1 MKKGFLLAFICTAT
15 LLFLTPEAL
24 SQTIYKEIESLKL
37 GEKRQLKI
45 QLPRNYD
52 SNTDK
57 YYPVIVV
64 MDGDYLF
71 EPVAGNVDFYSY
83 WEEMPDVIVVGILQ
97 DYTRDNDTF
106 YDDVNYLPS
115 ESGAAFFEFIGL
127 ELMPYLDEQYRTANF
142 RIAVGHDLT
151 ANFMNYYLMKEP
163 TLFQGY
169 VSISPDLAPL
179 MDERLVDRLGVAK
192 QKIFYYLATASD
204 DIKVLREPIIALDNQ
219 LKAIGNPNVKYYFDN
234 FDGATHYSLVGRAI
248 PKAMENIF
256 SIYRPISKKEY
267 KETLLNLP
275 GSLYTYLVDKYATV
289 KELFGLEDKIR
300 INDFVAIS
308 TAMEKRN
315 DWEGM
320 EQLGKLARSQ
330 YPETML
336 GNYYLALAL
345 EKTGENKKA
354 MRTYQNGYLLE
365 EIAFITKD
373 LMLDRAARIKE
384 DFGY

>member
-1 MKKGFLLAFICTAT
+1 MKRGFLLAFICTAA
-15 LLFLTPEAL
+15 LLFLSPNTL

-52 SNTDK
+52 SNSDK

-204 DIKVLREPIIALDNQ
+204 DIKVLREPIIALDSQ
-219 LKAIGNPNVKYYFDN
+219 LKAIGNPNVNYYFDN
-234 FDGATHYSLVGRAI
+234 FEGATHYSLVGRAI
-248 PKAMENIF
+248 PMAMENIF

-300 INDFVAIS
+300 VNDFIAIS

-373 LMLDRAARIKE
+373 LMLDRAAKIKD

>member
-1 MKKGFLLAFICTAT
+1 MKRGFLLSFVLTFA
-15 LLFLTPEAL
+15 LFSL
-24 SQTIYKEIESLKL
+24 SQHSFAQTIYKEIESLKL
-37 GEKRQLKI
+37 GEHRQLKI

-52 SNTDK
+52 SNTEK

-97 DYTRDNDTF
+97 DYTRDKDTF

-115 ESGAAFFEFIGL
+115 ESGAAFFEFVGL
-127 ELMPYLDEQYRTANF
+127 ELMPYLDEQYRTADF

-179 MDERLVDRLGVAK
+179 MEERLVDRLGGAK
-192 QKIFYYLATASD
+192 QKIFYYLATATD
-204 DIKVLREPIIALDNQ
+204 DIKVLREPIIALDGQ
-219 LKAIGNPNVKYYFDN
+219 LKTIGNQNVKYYFDN
-234 FDGATHYSLVGRAI
+234 FEGATHYSLVGRAI
-248 PKAMENIF
+248 PNALENIF

-267 KETLLNLP
+267 KETLLNHS

-300 INDFVAIS
+300 VNDFIAIS
-308 TAMEKRN
+308 TAMEKRS

-373 LMLDRAARIKE
+373 LMLDRAAKIKE

>member
-1 MKKGFLLAFICTAT
+1 MKKGILLAFLCFFAFAKSLTA
-15 LLFLTPEAL
+15 
-24 SQTIYKEIESLKL
+24 QTQYREIESDRL
-37 GEKRQLKI
+37 GGKRQLKI

-52 SNTDK
+52 GNSEK

-97 DYTRDNDTF
+97 DETRDDDTL
-106 YDDVNYLPS
+106 YDDTNFLPT
-115 ESGAAFFEFIGL
+115 ETGAAFFEFVGL
-127 ELMPYLDEQYRTANF
+127 ELMPYLDENYRTANF

-151 ANFMNYYLMKEP
+151 ASFINYYLMKEP

-179 MDERLVDRLGVAK
+179 MDERLIDRLGASK
-192 QKIFYYLATASD
+192 QKIFYYLATGTE
-204 DIKVLREPIIALDNQ
+204 DIKVLREPIKELDNQ
-219 LKAIGNPNVKYYFDN
+219 LKAIGNENLRYYYDN
-234 FDGATHYSLVGRAI
+234 FDGATHYSMVGRAI
-248 PKAMENIF
+248 PMALENIF

-275 GSLYTYLVDKYATV
+275 GSPYDYLVQKYATV
-289 KELFGLEDKIR
+289 KELFGLDDTIR
-300 INDFVAIS
+300 VNDFVATS
-308 TAMEKRN
+308 TAIEKRS
-315 DWEGM
+315 DWESL
-320 EQLGKLARSQ
+320 ERLGKLARAQ

-345 EKTGENKKA
+345 EKTGETKKA

-365 EIAFITKD
+365 EISFITKD
-373 LMLDRAARIKE
+373 LMLDRAAKIKE

>member
-1 MKKGFLLAFICTAT
+1 MKRGFLLAFICTAA
-15 LLFLTPEAL
+15 LLFLSPNTL

-52 SNTDK
+52 SNSDK

-204 DIKVLREPIIALDNQ
+204 DIKVLREPIIALDSQ
-219 LKAIGNPNVKYYFDN
+219 LKAIGNPNVNYYFDN
-234 FDGATHYSLVGRAI
+234 FEGATHYSLVGRAI
-248 PKAMENIF
+248 PMAMENIF

-300 INDFVAIS
+300 VNDFIAIS

-373 LMLDRAARIKE
+373 LMLDRAAKIKE

>member
-179 MDERLVDRLGVAK
+179 MDERLVDRLGIAK